1 MNNTTN
7 KNSINYFLNMST
19 AKTKQSQ
26 QTMNYPFEEIID
38 KTIVEKSKSEPKRRY
53 LGGSM
58 LGGKLSEVGAK
69 TFEALIDAAR
79 RTSGRRGASIVE
91 NEIQRI
97 VEQTGKTPEEVM
109 QDIIDG
115 KILSLIHI

>member
-1 MNNTTN
+1 MGRLATRGAIEGGIYGFGTGEG
-7 KNSINYFLNMST
+7 T
-19 AKTKQSQ
+19 ADRAGRVL
-26 QTMNYPFEEIID
+26 PGVAFGI
-38 KTIVEKSKSEPKRRY
+38 
-53 LGGSM
+53 GGSM

-69 TFEALIDAAR
+69 TFEALIDAGAR

-115 KILSLIHI
+115 KILCGKQNYCRNRKSISG